1 MGKNSMTNVKVGD
14 IIGFV
19 SWPEGAD
26 DSQLL
31 DCFYLITKTRN
42 RFRYDAIFLN
52 EGEPTQ
58 LDKSYVRKY
67 GKKVS

>member
-1 MGKNSMTNVKVGD
+1 MTNVKVGD

-42 RFRYDAIFLN
+42 HFRHEAICLN
-52 EGEPTQ
+52 DGITTS
-58 LDKSYVRKY
+58 LDKSYIQQY
-67 GKKVS
+67 GVKVA